1 MGMELFQ
8 IFWDDHKNL
17 FLEFK
22 KDEEDKPII
31 VPEKIKRF
39 NLKYELLKSGKK
51 DLYYREM
58 PILVSIKKFFISD
71 DLVLFSIDMDLLMIQ
86 EDLQINFLSLTIFF
100 QSGKKMEI
108 IINEEYEISEIC
120 INEEEIGSIYKKQ
133 EFPKENTTTTSITQ
147 ERVIKQVS
155 KDIQNNKEKSTFVYE
170 KKQIE
175 NISGSESFIEI
186 SRDSNQRLRNVE
198 KYLKEIAESLKH
210 IRFDGISN
218 DSALNQIS
226 NDQDIRRIRRVPSK
240 IIGSG
245 PPKRL
250 AFIGELKGVFENV
263 MKDKD
268 VLNFRDIL
276 KPMSDD
282 ELKHIILDE
291 EILKKKEL
299 EAFTR
304 SMKKIESKDTEPIKL
319 ENLKKPK

>member
-58 PILVSIKKFFISD
+58 PILVSIKDFFISD
-71 DLVLFSIDMDLLMIQ
+71 DLILFSIDMDLLMIQ

-108 IINEEYEISEIC
+108 SINEEYEISEIC
-120 INEEEIGSIYKKQ
+120 INEEEISSIYKKQ

-155 KDIQNNKEKSTFVYE
+155 KDIQNNKEKSTVVYE

-210 IRFDGISN
+210 MRFDGISN
-218 DSALNQIS
+218 NPALNQIS
-226 NDQDIRRIRRVPSK
+226 NDQDIRRIRRVPLK
-240 IIGSG
+240 TIGSG
-245 PPKRL
+245 PPQRL

-263 MKDKD
+263 MKDKE

-282 ELKHIILDE
+282 ELKYITLDE

-304 SMKKIESKDTEPIKL
+304 SMKKLESKDDEPIKI